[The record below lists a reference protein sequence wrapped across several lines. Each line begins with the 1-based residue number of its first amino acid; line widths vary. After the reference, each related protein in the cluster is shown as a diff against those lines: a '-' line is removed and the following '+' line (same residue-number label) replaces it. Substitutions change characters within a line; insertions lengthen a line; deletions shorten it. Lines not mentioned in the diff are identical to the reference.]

1 MGHPVSDSSPTTLLW
16 TFVAGI
22 LAVAIVLTA
31 FGAALV
37 IYQRRYVK
45 MHRSYAQRLLQAQ
58 EEERAWVAREVHDD
72 ALQHIALIQRDVASV
87 RGLQPALTAE
97 QDHRVTSVQNEMED
111 LSAKLRGL
119 AHRLHPAL
127 IEKGGL
133 RAALEGL
140 CGDIERAYPI
150 SVERRLPER
159 MAPLEP
165 QRALAIYRIAQ
176 EALRN
181 VATHS
186 GAKAATLELSQDE
199 EKTELAVF
207 DFGTGFDSR
216 ARRPS
221 DGLGLIGMRER
232 AHLASGTMTVN
243 SRPGHGTVVR
253 ASFPVVPEVPV

>member
-1 MGHPVSDSSPTTLLW
+1 MSNSSPTTLLW

-22 LAVAIVLTA
+22 LAVAILLSA

-37 IYQRRYVK
+37 IYQRRFVK

-72 ALQHIALIQRDVASV
+72 ALQRIALIQRDFASV
-87 RGLQPALTAE
+87 KEIPPELTTA
-97 QDHRVTSVQNEMED
+97 QAHRVAAVQGEMDD
-111 LSAKLRGL
+111 LSVVLRGL

-133 RAALEGL
+133 KVALEGL
-140 CGDIERAYPI
+140 SGEIERTYGLVI
-150 SVERRLPER
+150 ERRLPER
-159 MAPLEP
+159 IAPLMP
-165 QRALAIYRIAQ
+165 ARALAIYRIAQ

-186 GAKAATLELSQDE
+186 GATSATLELIQRDG
-199 EKTELAVF
+199 KTELVVSDRGA
-207 DFGTGFDSR
+207 GFEAR
-216 ARRPS
+216 TRRPS

-232 AHLASGTMTVN
+232 AHLVAGTVTIS
-243 SRPGHGTVVR
+243 SRPSQGTTVR
-253 ASFPVVPEVPV
+253 AVFPVRDGAGE